1 MPPLFKPLSMAITLL
16 ISSQLGYAD
25 TLLDVYELAMKND
38 AKLKAAE
45 ANYRANIEVENQ
57 ALSALLPQVNATVS
71 YEDSEGERKSGS
83 VFELAGTP
91 INSLTNDDSDDSVE
105 SYRASLEQTVF
116 DLSAWYTL
124 KSGKQT
130 TKQAEAQLAYDQ
142 QAVIVRTAEAYFNV
156 LRARDNLE
164 AARAEERATQRQLEQ
179 TQQRFDVG
187 LIAITDVHEARAV
200 YDDTVVQRLTYEG
213 NVGTAYEALTVLTGQ
228 THANLWL
235 LNKGFPVTDPN
246 PMARDEWVDF
256 ALENNYSLKAVQY
269 AMQSSQE
276 NAKSKKMEHAPTV
289 TASYNYNKAH
299 NDGYSSSNIAPD
311 FTQKPSFTDS
321 ETTAWGV
328 TLQVPIYSGG
338 RVSAQRRQAYEQ
350 YNAARE
356 NEIDTRRTVIQ
367 ATRSLHL
374 TTTTDVQRVKAR
386 SRGIISTRSALE
398 ATQAGYEVG
407 TRNIV
412 DVLQAQRALYG
423 SIRDYAN
430 SRYDYVL
437 NMLRLKQQAGTLS
450 PQDIIDLDKWLVAS
464 DSTNASEYTQY

>member
-1 MPPLFKPLSMAITLL
+1 MTPLFRPLSAAIILAL
-16 ISSQLGYAD
+16 SSQLAYAD
-25 TLLDVYELAMKND
+25 TLRDVYELAMKND

-45 ANYRANIEVENQ
+45 ANYRANLEVENQ
-57 ALSALLPQVNATVS
+57 ALSALLPQVNATAN
-71 YEDSEGERKSGS
+71 YTEQDIDSEGFSQSTLSNTKSNRETETKSWG
-83 VFELAGTP
+83 
-91 INSLTNDDSDDSVE
+91 
-105 SYRASLEQTVF
+105 ASLDQSIL
-116 DLSAWYTL
+116 DLSAWYTF

-142 QAVIVRTAEAYFNV
+142 QAVIVRTSEAYFNV

-164 AARAEERATQRQLEQ
+164 ASRAEERATKRQLEQ

-200 YDDTVVQRLTYEG
+200 YDDTVVQRLTFEG
-213 NVGTAYEALTVLTGQ
+213 DVGTSYEALTVLTGQ
-228 THANLWL
+228 VHANLSL
-235 LNKGFPVTDPN
+235 LNKDFPVVDPS
-246 PMARDEWVDF
+246 PMARNEWVDF
-256 ALENNYSLKAVQY
+256 ALENNYALKAVQY
-269 AMQSSQE
+269 AMQSSKQ
-276 NAKSKKMEHAPTV
+276 NASAKKMGHAPTI
-289 TASYNYNKAH
+289 TGRIAYDD
-299 NDGYSSSNIAPD
+299 NDTEGD
-311 FTQKPSFTDS
+311 FNFPSGGFPLDS
-321 ETTAWGV
+321 VDDGTSWSV
-328 TLQVPIYSGG
+328 NFKLPLYSGG

-367 ATRSLHL
+367 STRSLHL

-450 PQDIIDLDKWLVAS
+450 PQDIIDLNEWLVAA
-464 DSTNASEYTQY
+464 DSTSASEYTQY